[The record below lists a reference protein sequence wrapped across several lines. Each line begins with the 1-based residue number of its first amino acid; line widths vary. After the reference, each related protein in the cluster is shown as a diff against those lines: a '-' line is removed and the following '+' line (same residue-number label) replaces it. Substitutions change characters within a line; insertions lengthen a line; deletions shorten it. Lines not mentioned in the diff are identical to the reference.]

1 MEEEENQEN
10 NFQNNNINNMNN
22 DNNNENNNEM
32 NNNNNNINNQEM
44 EGSQEEENMEDND
57 DNKLMYIYEWVD
69 SIPLSRQKKNIS
81 RDFNDAVLLAE
92 MIKYHYP
99 RLVDLHNYPSASST
113 KAKLVNWETLNKKV
127 LKKLGVKVNK
137 AEITDIINS
146 KPNAIENLLGRLYH
160 VIHGIPQE
168 NPNPNPKKNDNFG
181 QNSNNVLRNNKLMNN
196 NQMMDN
202 DNMMMNN
209 EENNELINAINEKDQ
224 EIANLKGFIEDLE
237 QKLKN
242 SNEKQN
248 QLELKIKELTSLLL
262 Q

>member
-1 MEEEENQEN
+1 MEEEENPE
-10 NFQNNNINNMNN
+10 NFQNNN
-22 DNNNENNNEM
+22 NENNH
-32 NNNNNNINNQEM
+32 NNQEI
-44 EGSQEEENMEDND
+44 EGSQEEENVEDND

-127 LKKLGVKVNK
+127 LKKLGVKITKN
-137 AEITDIINS
+137 EINDIINS

-160 VIHGIPQE
+160 VIHGLPQE
-168 NPNPNPKKNDNFG
+168 STNSKKNENFS
-181 QNSNNVLRNNKLMNN
+181 QHNNNNVLRNKPMNHMN
-196 NQMMDN
+196 ENII
-202 DNMMMNN
+202 NN
-209 EENNELINAINEKDQ
+209 EEGNELMNAINEKDQ
-224 EIANLKGFIEDLE
+224 EIANLKEYIETLE
-237 QKLKN
+237 QKLKD

-248 QLELKIKELTSLLL
+248 QLELKIKELNALLL

>member
-1 MEEEENQEN
+1 MEEEENQ
-10 NFQNNNINNMNN
+10 NNNNKE
-22 DNNNENNNEM
+22 DM
-32 NNNNNNINNQEM
+32 NNNPEN
-44 EGSQEEENMEDND
+44 EGSQEEENIEDNE

-127 LKKLGVKVNK
+127 LKKLGVKINK
-137 AEITDIINS
+137 NEINDIINS

-168 NPNPNPKKNDNFG
+168 STHSKKNNESHE
-181 QNSNNVLRNNKLMNN
+181 NNNNVLRNKMNN
-196 NQMMDN
+196 NN
-202 DNMMMNN
+202 NMMNN
-209 EENNELINAINEKDQ
+209 NSMNEESNELINAINEKDQ
-224 EIANLKGFIEDLE
+224 EISNLKEYIETLE
-237 QKLKN
+237 QKLKD
-242 SNEKQN
+242 SNERQN
-248 QLELKIKELTSLLL
+248 QLELKIKELNSLLL

>member
-1 MEEEENQEN
+1 MESNDNQDQKENEVE
-10 NFQNNNINNMNN
+10 QNNQNQGEEGMMEQED
-22 DNNNENNNEM
+22 DNLED
-32 NNNNNNINNQEM
+32 
-44 EGSQEEENMEDND
+44 EE

-127 LKKLGVKVNK
+127 LKKLGVKINK
-137 AEITDIINS
+137 NEINDIINS

-168 NPNPNPKKNDNFG
+168 STHSKKNNESHEN
-181 QNSNNVLRNNKLMNN
+181 NSNVLRNKMNNMNN
-196 NQMMDN
+196 NN
-202 DNMMMNN
+202 MMNN
-209 EENNELINAINEKDQ
+209 NSMNEESNELINAINEKDQ
-224 EIANLKGFIEDLE
+224 EISNLKEYIETLE
-237 QKLKN
+237 QKLKD
-242 SNEKQN
+242 SNERQN
-248 QLELKIKELTSLLL
+248 QLELKIKELNSLLL

>member
-1 MEEEENQEN
+1 MEEEETPE
-10 NFQNNNINNMNN
+10 NFQN
-22 DNNNENNNEM
+22 NNNENNN
-32 NNNNNNINNQEM
+32 NNQEI

-127 LKKLGVKVNK
+127 LKKLGVKISKN
-137 AEITDIINS
+137 EINDIINS
-146 KPNAIENLLGRLYH
+146 KPNAIENLLGRLHH
-160 VIHGIPQE
+160 VIHGLPQE
-168 NPNPNPKKNDNFG
+168 STNSKKNENFSQ
-181 QNSNNVLRNNKLMNN
+181 QNNNNVLRNKPMNHMNEN
-196 NQMMDN
+196 NI
-202 DNMMMNN
+202 NN
-209 EENNELINAINEKDQ
+209 EEGNELMNAINEKDQ
-224 EIANLKGFIEDLE
+224 EIANLKEYIETLE

-248 QLELKIKELTSLLL
+248 QLELKIKELNDLLL